1 MLSSFCFILIFIW
14 CSVIFQ
20 VLQRCLRCKGWKW
33 SLFVFR
39 VPVNIY
45 SIEGFLLFSLS
56 LFLFSGSVA
65 PIITDLFYVV
75 DHIYGHNYTFHTK
88 KTWVATRKIKVE
100 VVLFLFLFCIFCI
113 FLFILQHL
121 FHFKFIFINY
131 FGLFSM

>member
-56 LFLFSGSVA
+56 LFFFRLFA

-88 KTWVATRKIKVE
+88 KTWVAARKIKVE
-100 VVLFLFLFCIFCI
+100 VVLFLFCI
-113 FLFILQHL
+113 FLFYFILFFNL
-121 FHFKFIFINY
+121 FFNIYFILN
-131 FGLFSM
+131 LST